1 MVDLSRFSECGLAE
15 EGKEREYL
23 GEILEGIESVLEGD
37 KPEKLAKVMKALAD
51 PTRLRIV
58 AMAKSRGK
66 LYECEIVGAF
76 DMAQP
81 TASYHLRMLADA
93 GVLMKKREGRM
104 IAYMPSDSVNWKIA
118 EMIFETSRKG
128 L

>member
-1 MVDLSRFSECGLAE
+1 MADLSRFSECGLVE
-15 EGKEREYL
+15 KGKEREYL
-23 GEILEGIESVLEGD
+23 EEILGGIGDVLEGD

-51 PTRLRIV
+51 ATRLKIV
-58 AMAKSRGK
+58 AMARSRGK

-81 TASYHLRMLADA
+81 TASYHLRMLADTDIL
-93 GVLMKKREGRM
+93 VKKREGRM
-104 IAYMPSDSVNWKIA
+104 IAYMPGDSVNWRIA
-118 EMIFETSRKG
+118 ETILEAAKKE